1 MWPQYAHNLVPY
13 SSSQSQSS
21 YIIRN
26 PQQRRISQSQP
37 VRGRDEEQDD
47 IVSADVEEVVL
58 IVLIVVDERLLFGG
72 KGKVVTSLLI
82 ANKLLLGVIAYMYM
96 LPPFRLLLYV
106 LICGY
111 TS

>member
-1 MWPQYAHNLVPY
+1 M
-13 SSSQSQSS
+13 
-21 YIIRN
+21 
-26 PQQRRISQSQP
+26 
-37 VRGRDEEQDD
+37 
-47 IVSADVEEVVL
+47 

-82 ANKLLLGVIAYMYM
+82 ANKLLLGVIAYVYM